1 MKSFFA
7 ICLSLLVLLQPMTRL
22 GILAHFQV
30 NKAYIAKNL
39 CEKKAIKKNTCQ
51 GKCHL
56 KKQMAKASE
65 TENRTNISEKSSLEK
80 QILEE
85 LPHLEFIA
93 FEENIQILHATCY
106 HLILPESIV
115 EAHFQPPAKLV

>member
-1 MKSFFA
+1 
-7 ICLSLLVLLQPMTRL
+7 MTRL